1 MGAEPAEDGGG
12 GVNPWPYIL
21 AAYLLAA
28 VGLLC
33 YLVSVSRRT
42 KAMAAQIATLKRF
55 SKDTMR

>member
-1 MGAEPAEDGGG
+1 M
-12 GVNPWPYIL
+12 NPWPYIL

-33 YLVSVSRRT
+33 YLLSVSRRT
-42 KAMAAQIATLKRF
+42 KAMRAQITTLKRF

>member
-1 MGAEPAEDGGG
+1 M
-12 GVNPWPYIL
+12 NPWPYIL
-21 AAYLLAA
+21 GAYLLAA

-55 SKDTMR
+55 SKDTAR

>member
-28 VGLLC
+28 LGLLC

-42 KAMAAQIATLKRF
+42 KAMRAQVTALMRR
-55 SKDTMR
+55 SKDTTR